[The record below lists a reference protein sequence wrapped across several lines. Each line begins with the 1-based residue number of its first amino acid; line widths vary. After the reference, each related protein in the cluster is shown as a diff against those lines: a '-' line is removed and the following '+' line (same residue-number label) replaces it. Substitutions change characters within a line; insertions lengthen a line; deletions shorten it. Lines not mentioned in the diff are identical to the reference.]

1 MVFRSRLVNLIL
13 NVFKLKNLR
22 FLITPFVANGSHL
35 HRRSERNTQDLL
47 LYNKS
52 QLSLDKFTQVLCLVL
67 IGFLVGN
74 LFGTF
79 LNTIR
84 KYIAWDGIIVFF
96 IISIIEISN
105 YNVYHN
111 KNRAFLFILFRQN
124 YVFFIDQNKAKS
136 FWKFF
141 NFFKIGLMVGFFVDA
156 FKVGS

>member
-1 MVFRSRLVNLIL
+1 MVFRSRLVNFIF
-13 NVFKLKNLR
+13 N
-22 FLITPFVANGSHL
+22 
-35 HRRSERNTQDLL
+35 RSNRNTQDLL

-52 QLSLDKFTQVLCLVL
+52 QFSLDKFTQVLFLLL

-84 KYIAWDGIIVFF
+84 KYITWDGIIVFF
-96 IISIIEISN
+96 IIGIIEISN

-111 KNRAFLFILFRQN
+111 KTAQLPNDRELLLLQEVRL
-124 YVFFIDQNKAKS
+124 YNKRISLTKQS
-136 FWKFF
+136 FVKQSRVKTFWKFF

>member
-1 MVFRSRLVNLIL
+1 MVFRSRLVNFIF
-13 NVFKLKNLR
+13 N
-22 FLITPFVANGSHL
+22 
-35 HRRSERNTQDLL
+35 RSDRNTQDLL
-47 LYNKS
+47 YNKKS
-52 QLSLDKFTQVLCLVL
+52 QFSLDKFTQVLFLLL

-84 KYIAWDGIIVFF
+84 KYITWDGIIVFF
-96 IISIIEISN
+96 IIGIMEISN

-111 KNRAFLFILFRQN
+111 KTTQLPNNREFILLQKLRL
-124 YVFFIDQNKAKS
+124 YNKRISKQSRAKT

>member
-1 MVFRSRLVNLIL
+1 MVFRSRLVNLIF
-13 NVFKLKNLR
+13 N
-22 FLITPFVANGSHL
+22 
-35 HRRSERNTQDLL
+35 RSEQNTQKFLFS
-47 LYNKS
+47 NKS
-52 QLSLDKFTQVLCLVL
+52 RLSLDRFTQVLCLL
-67 IGFLVGN
+67 LLGFLVGN

-84 KYIAWDGIIVFF
+84 KYITWDGVIVFF
-96 IISIIEISN
+96 IISIMEISN

-111 KNRAFLFILFRQN
+111 KNRPFLLTMTDQSKTQTKVSATKPKSLFYKQSL
-124 YVFFIDQNKAKS
+124 FAIPT

>member
-1 MVFRSRLVNLIL
+1 MVFRSRLVNFIF
-13 NVFKLKNLR
+13 NVFSRNERAKL
-22 FLITPFVANGSHL
+22 FTGTPFVANGNHL
-35 HRRSERNTQDLL
+35 HRRSEQNTQDLL

-52 QLSLDKFTQVLCLVL
+52 QFSLDKFTQVLCLVL

-84 KYIAWDGIIVFF
+84 RYIAWDGVIVFF

-105 YNVYHN
+105 YNVHN
-111 KNRAFLFILFRQN
+111 KNRAFLSILFRT
-124 YVFFIDQNKAKS
+124 DQNKMKR